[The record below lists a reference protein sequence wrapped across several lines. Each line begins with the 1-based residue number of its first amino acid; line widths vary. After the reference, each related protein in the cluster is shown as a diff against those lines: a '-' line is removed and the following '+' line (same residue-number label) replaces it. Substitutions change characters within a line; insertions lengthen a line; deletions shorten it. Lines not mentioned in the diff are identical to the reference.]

1 MDNGLIVAFN
11 AETIMTSSGVTK
23 MAGDGSL
30 MGAAVPPHA
39 VVRGLPGW
47 LTPLLQS
54 TAVVLVLLGLAFA
67 SLPIYLCLTLALL
80 VIWLPRLKK
89 RTPSAAPSEAVD
101 AIGDLTRDLSYT
113 TSHNALSAAGV
124 AYSVK
129 QLAARLQSQLSAAQ
143 QIVNSAEVMIGTEQV
158 TSQLSHQALGAAS
171 QAHQRSTEGREVL
184 AQSITRMHQLSQRAN
199 ASREMIEA
207 LSQRSEEIQRVTL
220 VIQSIASQTNLLAL
234 NAAIE
239 AARAGEHGRGFAV
252 VADEV
257 RGLAGRTAT
266 ATEEVGVMVAD
277 IQQRTGQVVEQIRQL
292 SADLH
297 TGVEQVEHAGEQLQN
312 IASLAA
318 DVEGQVNEIAQGT
331 ETNRVQLD
339 SLFHAVE
346 QMRSDLT
353 VSDEQTRQL
362 ADAAVQMEG
371 QAETISERLA
381 AVGLDDYH
389 QRVYDLARE
398 GASRIAEQFEADV
411 LQNRVSLEDLF
422 DRNYAAI
429 PNTHPSKY
437 HTRFDSYTD
446 QVLPA
451 IQEALLP
458 RHEGLVFAIACTQ
471 QGYVPTHNKAFS
483 QPLTGDVQ
491 VDALQNRTK
500 RKFDDRTGIR
510 CGSHQQAVLL
520 QTYTRDTGELMHDLS
535 VPIMVKG
542 QHWGGLRLG
551 YKPEGT
557 NARH

>member
-1 MDNGLIVAFN
+1 
-11 AETIMTSSGVTK
+11 MTSSGVTN
-23 MAGDGSL
+23 MAADGTL
-30 MGAAVPPHA
+30 MGAAVPPQSVA
-39 VVRGLPGW
+39 SGLPGW

-54 TAVVLVLLGLAFA
+54 TALVLVLLGLAFA
-67 SLPIYLCLTLALL
+67 NLSIYLCLPLALL
-80 VIWLPRLKK
+80 AIWLPRLKSH
-89 RTPSAAPSEAVD
+89 TPRAAPSEATD
-101 AIGDLTRDLSYT
+101 AIGELTRDLSHT
-113 TSHNALSAAGV
+113 TSHNALSAAAV

-129 QLAARLQSQLSAAQ
+129 QLAARVQSQLGAAK
-143 QIVNSAEVMIGTEQV
+143 QIVSSAEVMIDTEKL
-158 TSQLSHQALGAAS
+158 TSQLSREALAAAS

-184 AQSITRMHQLSQRAN
+184 GQSITRMHQLSQRAN
-199 ASREMIEA
+199 ASRELIEA

-266 ATEEVGVMVAD
+266 ATDEVGVMVAD

-297 TGVEQVEHAGEQLQN
+297 TGVEQVEQAGEQLET

-331 ETNRVQLD
+331 DTNRTQLD

-353 VSDEQTRQL
+353 VSDQQTRQL
-362 ADAAVQMEG
+362 AEAAVQMEG

-381 AVGLDDYH
+381 EVGLDDYH
-389 QRVYDLARE
+389 QRIYDLARE
-398 GASRIAEQFEADV
+398 GASQIAAQFEAD
-411 LQNRVSLEDLF
+411 LQENRISQDDLF
-422 DRNYAAI
+422 DRSYTLI
-429 PNTHPSKY
+429 PNTSPSKY
-437 HTRFDSYTD
+437 HSRFDGYTD
-446 QVLPA
+446 RVLPQ

-458 RHEGLVFAIACTQ
+458 RHEGLVFAIACTP

-483 QPLTGDVQ
+483 QALTGDVQ
-491 VDALQNRTK
+491 VDAVHNRTK

-510 CGSHQQAVLL
+510 CGSHQQAMLL

-542 QHWGGLRLG
+542 RHWGGLRLG
-551 YKPEGT
+551 YKPE
-557 NARH
+557 AAKR

>member
-1 MDNGLIVAFN
+1 M
-11 AETIMTSSGVTK
+11 K
-23 MAGDGSL
+23 MAGDGTL
-30 MGAAVPPHA
+30 MGAAVPPQA

-47 LTPLLQS
+47 LMPLLQS
-54 TAVVLVLLGLAFA
+54 TALVLVLLGVAYA
-67 SLPIYLCLTLALL
+67 SLPLYLCLPLALL
-80 VIWLPRLKK
+80 VIWLPRLKSPK
-89 RTPSAAPSEAVD
+89 PVIEQSAAVD
-101 AIGDLTRDLSYT
+101 AIGELTRDLSYT

-129 QLAARLQSQLSAAQ
+129 QLAARVQSQLSAAK
-143 QIVNSAEVMIGTEQV
+143 QIVSSAEVMIGTEKV
-158 TSQLSHQALGAAS
+158 TSQLSREALDAAS

-184 AQSITRMHQLSQRAN
+184 AQSIIRMHQLSQRAN
-199 ASREMIEA
+199 ASRELIEA

-266 ATEEVGVMVAD
+266 ATDEVGLMVAD
-277 IQQRTGQVVEQIRQL
+277 IQQRTAQVVEQIRQL

-297 TGVEQVEHAGEQLQN
+297 TGVEQVEQAGEQLHS

-318 DVEGQVNEIAQGT
+318 DVEGQVNEIAQGAD
-331 ETNRVQLD
+331 TNRAQLD

-346 QMRSDLT
+346 QMRSDLDI
-353 VSDEQTRQL
+353 SDQQTRQL

-381 AVGLDDYH
+381 EVGLDDYH

-398 GASRIAEQFEADV
+398 GAGRIAEQFEADV
-411 LQNRVSLEDLF
+411 QQNRISLDDLF
-422 DRNYAAI
+422 DRSYTLI
-429 PNTHPSKY
+429 PKTSPSKY
-437 HTRFDSYTD
+437 HTRFDGYTD

-458 RHEGLVFAIACTQ
+458 RHEGLVFAIACTP
-471 QGYVPTHNKAFS
+471 QGYVPTHNNAFS
-483 QPLTGDVQ
+483 QALTGDTQ
-491 VDALQNRTK
+491 VDAVQNRTK

-535 VPIMVKG
+535 VPIMVRG
-542 QHWGGLRLG
+542 RHWGGLRLG
-551 YKPEGT
+551 YKPE
-557 NARH
+557 AAKAVR

>member
-1 MDNGLIVAFN
+1 M
-11 AETIMTSSGVTK
+11 GV
-23 MAGDGSL
+23 
-30 MGAAVPPHA
+30 AVPPQPVA
-39 VVRGLPGW
+39 SGLPGW

-54 TAVVLVLLGLAFA
+54 TALVLVLLGLALA
-67 SLPIYLCLTLALL
+67 NLSIYLCLPLALL
-80 VIWLPRLKK
+80 VIWLPRLKNH
-89 RTPSAAPSEAVD
+89 TPRAVPSEATD
-101 AIGDLTRDLSYT
+101 AIGELTRDLSHT
-113 TSHNALSAAGV
+113 TSHNALSAAAV

-129 QLAARLQSQLSAAQ
+129 QLAARVQSQLGAAK
-143 QIVNSAEVMIGTEQV
+143 QIVSSAEVMIDTEKL
-158 TSQLSHQALGAAS
+158 TSQLSREALAAAS

-184 AQSITRMHQLSQRAN
+184 GQSITRMHQLSQRAN
-199 ASREMIEA
+199 ASRELIEA

-266 ATEEVGVMVAD
+266 ATDEVGVMVAD

-292 SADLH
+292 SEDLH
-297 TGVEQVEHAGEQLQN
+297 AGVEQVEQAGEQLET

-331 ETNRVQLD
+331 DTNRTQLD

-353 VSDEQTRQL
+353 VSDQQTRQL
-362 ADAAVQMEG
+362 AEAAVQMEG

-381 AVGLDDYH
+381 EVGLDDYH

-398 GASRIAEQFEADV
+398 GASQISAQFEAD
-411 LQNRVSLEDLF
+411 LQQNRISQEDLF
-422 DRNYAAI
+422 DRSYTLIA
-429 PNTHPSKY
+429 NTSPSKY
-437 HTRFDSYTD
+437 HSRFDGYTD
-446 QVLPA
+446 RVLPQ

-458 RHEGLVFAIACTQ
+458 RHEGLVFAIACTP

-483 QPLTGDVQ
+483 QALTGDVQ
-491 VDALQNRTK
+491 VDAVHNRTK

-510 CGSHQQAVLL
+510 CGSHQQAMLL

-535 VPIMVKG
+535 VPIMVNG
-542 QHWGGLRLG
+542 RHWGGLRLG
-551 YKPEGT
+551 YKPE
-557 NARH
+557 AAQR

>member
-1 MDNGLIVAFN
+1 
-11 AETIMTSSGVTK
+11 MTSSGVTK

-30 MGAAVPPHA
+30 MGAAVPPHT

-331 ETNRVQLD
+331 ETNRAQLD

-542 QHWGGLRLG
+542 RHWGGLRLG

-557 NARH
+557 KARH